1 MRSMQSNGIT
11 GVLSAILRVSAAV
24 LMLGVAFPA
33 HAELERVGPTSNDPK
48 VGGFPAWY
56 QDKTGVAIE
65 FCAPI
70 NQAEADSGHCNLVAG
85 DAIAPEAFPTNF
97 FDEHFYFVGSADL
110 APANGGR
117 ALLVLALESAFVTNV
132 VQGDQVMFARIRI
145 RLDPVPATGTYRF
158 IHPYGED
165 SIDAVAGDRI
175 FATDDAGLSF
185 PGGSFEGATH
195 GRMGPFLLPS
205 NTPGGAEL
213 PAVTGP
219 APGKLYI
226 ADPGRVGPVT
236 GTALPDFTDSTG
248 ALRNHNIFRIEGP
261 AGSALGGVNADG
273 TTIDFIE
280 TTDFS
285 LIGRLFTDT
294 MPGRVTVK
302 RASYASNASGNRL
315 DVFAKGD
322 PTTQGRLPTQPRPA
336 AVLPELSYFEGSC
349 GAPTVAGDFTA
360 PAASLTAVQMFADG
374 NKYWAQTTPATVPA
388 NVCVKDAAARDAAGA
403 IVPAFFQAKV
413 TDKVTISQANYDPA
427 ARTLSVLATSSDTV
441 NAPILSLDG
450 FPALTV
456 SGVVAPPD
464 RVRVTSSRGGSVEYD
479 VETGAAVAAPPAA
492 IVAANDAFTI
502 AEDTSASLDLLG
514 NDTGAAGG
522 IVTLVTQP
530 RLGTASVNPDGT
542 VTFTA
547 NANASGT
554 DGFSYRV
561 SVGALV
567 SNTASVSISIT
578 AVNDATTAVNDGPFT
593 ARAGIASVLPNV
605 LDNDIDADGR
615 TDLVDAVELVATG
628 GATVTGGAGGVVTF
642 TAPAPGNYAFTY
654 RALDRAGNLSN
665 TATVIV
671 SVIGEDTVVAA
682 SALFRT
688 DKSRW
693 VVSGSDDQ
701 PNQTITLTYFDG
713 PAAGTVIGTATGD
726 AAGNWLFDQRG
737 VTGVLNP
744 TTLTPRP
751 SQLEAKSSLGG
762 TSRITITIRN

>member
-1 MRSMQSNGIT
+1 
-11 GVLSAILRVSAAV
+11 VS
-24 LMLGVAFPA
+24 
-33 HAELERVGPTSNDPK
+33 
-48 VGGFPAWY
+48 
-56 QDKTGVAIE
+56 
-65 FCAPI
+65 
-70 NQAEADSGHCNLVAG
+70 
-85 DAIAPEAFPTNF
+85 
-97 FDEHFYFVGSADL
+97 
-110 APANGGR
+110 
-117 ALLVLALESAFVTNV
+117 
-132 VQGDQVMFARIRI
+132 
-145 RLDPVPATGTYRF
+145 
-158 IHPYGED
+158 
-165 SIDAVAGDRI
+165 
-175 FATDDAGLSF
+175 
-185 PGGSFEGATH
+185 
-195 GRMGPFLLPS
+195 RMGPFLLPS
-205 NTPGGAEL
+205 QTPGGLEIAPVTAANPTPDTN
-213 PAVTGP
+213 PANFGGAFLATPYPFTGK
-219 APGKLYI
+219 AYI
-226 ADPGRVGPVT
+226 ADPARSGPVT
-236 GTALPDFTDSTG
+236 GSPLPQFTDSTG

-261 AGSALGGVNADG
+261 AGSALGGVNANG

-285 LIGRLFTDT
+285 LIGRLFTET
-294 MPGRVTVK
+294 MPGRVAVK

-336 AVLPELSYFEGSC
+336 AVMPELSYFEGSC

-360 PAASLTAVQMFADG
+360 PAASLRAVQMFADS

-388 NVCVKDAAARDAAGA
+388 NVCVKDAAARNAAGA

-547 NANASGT
+547 TANASGI

-593 ARAGIASVLPNV
+593 ARAGIASVLPNL

-615 TDLVDAVELVATG
+615 TDLVDAVELVATA

-688 DKSRW
+688 DKNRW

-737 VTGVLNP
+737 FTGVLNP

-751 SQLEAKSSLGG
+751 SQLQAKSSLGG